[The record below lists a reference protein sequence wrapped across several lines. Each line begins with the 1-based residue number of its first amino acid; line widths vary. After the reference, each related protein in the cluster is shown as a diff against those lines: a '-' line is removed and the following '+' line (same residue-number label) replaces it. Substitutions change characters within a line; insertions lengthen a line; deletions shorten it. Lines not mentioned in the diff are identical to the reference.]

1 MIAKYFVKFYIIIFM
16 ITQLKQCIIYNRN
29 KTENCYDWLKQLSS
43 NTFRNREGL
52 ETRPNGAG
60 RANRRM
66 PHLTTIA
73 FTWTVM
79 WDKRII
85 LRIMANKPIFILYDA
100 WLWLSKTNHVGRFR
114 MNKNYNLSQIRIAAL
129 GLRGWAVLTAFVG
142 PNLSGGQINQY
153 GPSSA
158 HLRGWPKSVIARVM
172 KWLKITI
179 D

>member
-16 ITQLKQCIIYNRN
+16 KQCLMYNRN
-29 KTENCYDWLKQLSS
+29 KTEKWYDWLKQLSS
-43 NTFRNREGL
+43 KTFKNSECL
-52 ETRPNGAG
+52 ETKPNGAG

-73 FTWTVM
+73 LTWTVM

-85 LRIMANKPIFILYDA
+85 LRIMANKPIFILYDS
-100 WLWLSKTNHVGRFR
+100 WLWLSKTNYVGRFR
-114 MNKNYNLSQIRIAAL
+114 VNKNYSQSQIRIAAL